1 MIHGRNGLGRTLAA
15 GLAVGLALGG
25 CQTKPAELITQSYEL
40 GDLRARGN
48 EAFAT
53 GRYRDAVSYYGEYVH
68 RRPQEAAV
76 QYQLGRTYLAMG
88 QGGAAREHLQVA
100 YDLDPGNQDYIDAL
114 ARAILQ
120 SGTRAEVLEFL
131 EGAAEGNMTAQG
143 FMTLGYYA
151 REAGFIDEAE
161 QAYQRAVQMS
171 GDTSPEPHREM
182 ARFYRSI
189 GDSRSELDQLRMAY
203 AVDPADEATM
213 VRLRELGEVPG
224 PTYALEPATTD

>member
-1 MIHGRNGLGRTLAA
+1 MRQRNGLGRA
-15 GLAVGLALGG
+15 LALGVVVGMTLGG
-25 CQTKPAELITQSYEL
+25 CETKPGELITQSYEL

-53 GRYRDAVSYYGEYVH
+53 GDYTGAASLYGAYVA

-76 QYQLGRTYLAMG
+76 QYQLGRTFMAMG
-88 QGGAAREHLQVA
+88 KPAEAREHLQVA
-100 YDLDPGNQDYIDAL
+100 YDLEPGNQDFIDAL
-114 ARAILQ
+114 ARSILL
-120 SGTRAEVLEFL
+120 SGSRAEVMQFL
-131 EGAAEGNMTAQG
+131 EDSAEGNMTAAG

-161 QAYQRAVQMS
+161 QAYQKAVELE
-171 GDTSPEPHREM
+171 GATSPEPHREM

-203 AVDPADEATM
+203 MVDPSDDETIT
-213 VRLRELGEVPG
+213 RLRDLGEVPG
-224 PTYALEPATTD
+224 PTYASEQPTTD